1 MEGDEG
7 GGVTV
12 MSPARGRGGAPG
24 AVALRAGRRC
34 LLAVL
39 AAVAAF
45 PALAQAQ
52 SGSDRAAIIA
62 RTKQSVVAIGTYDR
76 LRKPPF
82 LFSGTGFAIEDG
94 SVVATNAHVLPANVN
109 AEHREALIVVLPNA
123 GSSSDQFR
131 AVKAVKVDKDRDVA
145 LLYLQGGKLPPL
157 KLAAANRLP
166 AEGQELLFTGFP
178 IGTVLGFVPATH
190 RAMVSALTPL
200 AMPEPD
206 SSKLDPARIKRLSGP
221 PLTMIQLDA
230 VSYPGNSGSPL
241 YDAATGEV
249 VGILNSTFVKQSREA
264 AISQPSGISFAV
276 PVQFVTEMLEDR
288 R

>member
-24 AVALRAGRRC
+24 AVASRAGRRC

-94 SVVATNAHVLPANVN
+94 SVVATNAAVPGERQRRTSRGADRGVGLGRRGAQRSVPGGEGGEGRAATATWRCCICRVKTATARAGGGEPAPCRGTGAAV
-109 AEHREALIVVLPNA
+109 HRL
-123 GSSSDQFR
+123 SHR
-131 AVKAVKVDKDRDVA
+131 
-145 LLYLQGGKLPPL
+145 
-157 KLAAANRLP
+157 
-166 AEGQELLFTGFP
+166 
-178 IGTVLGFVPATH
+178 H
-190 RAMVSALTPL
+190 RAL
-200 AMPEPD
+200 AP
-206 SSKLDPARIKRLSGP
+206 SFP
-221 PLTMIQLDA
+221 PRTA
-230 VSYPGNSGSPL
+230 PWWP
-241 YDAATGEV
+241 
-249 VGILNSTFVKQSREA
+249 R
-264 AISQPSGISFAV
+264 
-276 PVQFVTEMLEDR
+276 
-288 R
+288 

>member
-1 MEGDEG
+1 MTVTFSARG
-7 GGVTV
+7 GGKV
-12 MSPARGRGGAPG
+12 PATGAS
-24 AVALRAGRRC
+24 RAGRRC
-34 LLAVL
+34 LLTAL
-39 AAVAAF
+39 AALAAL
-45 PALAQAQ
+45 PVLAQAQ
-52 SGSDRAAIIA
+52 SESDRTAVIA
-62 RTKQSVVAIGTYDR
+62 RAKQSVVAIGTYDR

-94 SVVATNAHVLPANVN
+94 SIVATNAHVLPANIN

-131 AVKAVKVDKDRDVA
+131 AVKSVKVDKDRDVA
-145 LLYLQGGKLPPL
+145 LLTLQGGKLPPM
-157 KLAAANRLP
+157 KLSASKQPPL
-166 AEGQELLFTGFP
+166 EGQELLFTGFP

-190 RAMVSALTPL
+190 RAMISAITPL

-206 SSKLDPARIKRLSGP
+206 SSRLDPARVKRLSGP
-221 PLTMIQLDA
+221 PLSMIQLDA

-241 YDAATGEV
+241 YDARTGEV
-249 VGILNSTFVKQSREA
+249 VGILNATFVKQSREA

-276 PVQFVTEMLEDR
+276 PVQFVTELLEDR